1 MKQFLGPFLASSILV
16 ILVFVFFEDLEAY
29 IENLIALSQSN
40 KQEYVWISGLF
51 LSSDILL
58 PVPSSIIMY
67 ANGLVLGTIWGT
79 LLSMLCALISSCVGY
94 VLGLLSAKTLR
105 ASKREEATNILNKY
119 GVIGIIV
126 SRGVPILSES
136 ISYTAGY
143 MRMKFKTFFVLNVI
157 GYLPI
162 TLLYAYFG
170 SLGSDLNIFLYCFAA
185 SLLISVILVVFVKK
199 HLAFN
204 D

>member
-79 LLSMLCALISSCVGY
+79 LLSMVCALISSCVGY

>member
-1 MKQFLGPFLASSILV
+1 MKQFLGPFLASSVLV

-29 IENLIALSQSN
+29 IENLIAISQSN
-40 KQEYVWISGLF
+40 KQEYVLISGLF

-67 ANGLVLGTIWGT
+67 ANGLVLGTLWGT
-79 LLSMLCALISSCVGY
+79 LLSLVCSLISSCVGY
-94 VLGLLSAKTLR
+94 ALGILSAKTLR
-105 ASKREEATNILNKY
+105 SSKREEASTILNKY
-119 GVIGIIV
+119 GVVGIII

-143 MRMKFKTFFVLNVI
+143 MRMKFKNFFLLNFI

-185 SLLISVILVVFVKK
+185 SLLLSLILVVFVKK
-199 HLAFN
+199 HLVFN
-204 D
+204 E

>member
-40 KQEYVWISGLF
+40 KQEYAWISGLF

-79 LLSMLCALISSCVGY
+79 LLSMVCALISSCVGY

>member
-1 MKQFLGPFLASSILV
+1 MRQFLAPFLASTVLV
-16 ILVFVFFEDLEAY
+16 ILIFVFFEDVEAY
-29 IENLIALSQSN
+29 IENIIAISQTN
-40 KQEYVWISGLF
+40 KVQYVWISGLF

-67 ANGLVLGTIWGT
+67 ANGLVLGTVWGT
-79 LLSMLCALISSCVGY
+79 FLSMVCALISSCVGY
-94 VLGLLSAKTLR
+94 VLGSLSAKTLR
-105 ASKREEATNILNKY
+105 SSKREEATTILNKY
-119 GVIGIIV
+119 GVVGIIV

-143 MRMKFKTFFVLNVI
+143 MGMKFRTFFILNVI

-170 SLGSDLNIFLYCFAA
+170 SLGSDLNIFLYCFTA
-185 SLLISVILVVFVKK
+185 SLLISLILVVFVKK
-199 HLAFN
+199 HLVFN

>member
-1 MKQFLGPFLASSILV
+1 MRQFLRPFLASTVLV
-16 ILVFVFFEDLEAY
+16 ILVFVFFEDVEVY
-29 IENLIALSQSN
+29 IEEMITVSQTN
-40 KQEYVWISGLF
+40 KSDYIWISGLF

-67 ANGLVLGTIWGT
+67 ANGLVLGTLWGT
-79 LLSMLCALISSCVGY
+79 LLSLVCALISSCIGY
-94 VLGLLSAKTLR
+94 VLGLLSAKTLG
-105 ASKREEATNILNKY
+105 SEKREEASNILNKY
-119 GVIGIIV
+119 GIMAIII

-143 MRMKFKTFFVLNVI
+143 MRMKFRTFFLLNVI

-185 SLLISVILVVFVKK
+185 SLLISLILVVLVKRN
-199 HLAFN
+199 LVFN
-204 D
+204 E

>member
-1 MKQFLGPFLASSILV
+1 MRQFLLPFLASTLVV
-16 ILVFVFFEDLEAY
+16 ILVFVFFEDMEIY
-29 IENLIALSQSN
+29 IQRLIEVSQTN
-40 KQEYVWISGLF
+40 KLEYVWISGLF

-67 ANGLVLGTIWGT
+67 ANGLVLGTLWGT
-79 LLSMLCALISSCVGY
+79 LLSMFCALISSCVGY
-94 VLGLLSAKTLR
+94 FLGLISAKTVKS
-105 ASKREEATNILNKY
+105 SKREEATNILNKY
-119 GVIGIIV
+119 GVVGIIV

-136 ISYTAGY
+136 IAYTAGY
-143 MRMKFKTFFVLNVI
+143 MRMKFRTFFILNVI

-185 SLLISVILVVFVKK
+185 SLLISLILVVFVKK

>member
-1 MKQFLGPFLASSILV
+1 MRQFLGPFLASSILV

-29 IENLIALSQSN
+29 IENMIAYSQSN
-40 KQEYVWISGLF
+40 KQEYIWISGLF

-67 ANGLVLGTIWGT
+67 ANGLVLGTVWGT
-79 LLSMLCALISSCVGY
+79 LLSMVCALISSCVGY
-94 VLGLLSAKTLR
+94 VLGILSAKTLR
-105 ASKREEATNILNKY
+105 AEKREEASNILNKY
-119 GVIGIIV
+119 GVVAIIV

-143 MRMKFKTFFVLNVI
+143 MRMKFKNFFLLNVI

-185 SLLISVILVVFVKK
+185 SLLLSLILVVFVKK

-204 D
+204 E

>member
-1 MKQFLGPFLASSILV
+1 MRQFLAPFLASTVLV
-16 ILVFVFFEDLEAY
+16 ILVFVFFEDVEAY
-29 IENLIALSQSN
+29 IENMIAVSQTN
-40 KQEYVWISGLF
+40 KVEYIWISGLF

-67 ANGLVLGTIWGT
+67 ANGLVLGTLWGT
-79 LLSMLCALISSCVGY
+79 ALSMVCALISSCVGY
-94 VLGLLSAKTLR
+94 LLGILSAKTLR
-105 ASKREEATNILNKY
+105 SAKREEATNILNKY
-119 GVIGIIV
+119 GVVGIII

-143 MRMKFKTFFVLNVI
+143 MRMKFRTFFILNVI

-170 SLGSDLNIFLYCFAA
+170 SLGNDLNIFLYCFAA
-185 SLLISVILVVFVKK
+185 SLLISLILVVFVKK
-199 HLAFN
+199 HLVFN

>member
-1 MKQFLGPFLASSILV
+1 MGQFLGPFLASSVLV

-29 IENLIALSQSN
+29 IENMIALSQSN
-40 KQEYVWISGLF
+40 KQEYIWISGLF

-67 ANGLVLGTIWGT
+67 ANGLVLGTVWGT
-79 LLSMLCALISSCVGY
+79 LLSMVCALISSCVGY
-94 VLGLLSAKTLR
+94 ILGVLSAKTLR
-105 ASKREEATNILNKY
+105 SSRREEASSILNKY
-119 GVIGIIV
+119 GVVGIII

-143 MRMKFKTFFVLNVI
+143 MRMKFKRFFLLNVI

-162 TLLYAYFG
+162 TLMYAYFG

-185 SLLISVILVVFVKK
+185 SLLISLVLVIFVKK

>member
-1 MKQFLGPFLASSILV
+1 MRQFLAPFLASTVLV
-16 ILVFVFFEDLEAY
+16 ILVFVFFEDVEAY
-29 IENLIALSQSN
+29 IENMIAVSQTN
-40 KQEYVWISGLF
+40 KVEYIWISGLF

-67 ANGLVLGTIWGT
+67 ANGLVLGTLWGT
-79 LLSMLCALISSCVGY
+79 ALSMVCALISSCVGY
-94 VLGLLSAKTLR
+94 ILGILSAKTLR
-105 ASKREEATNILNKY
+105 SAKREEASNILNKY
-119 GVIGIIV
+119 GVVGIII

-143 MRMKFKTFFVLNVI
+143 MRMKFRTFFILNVI

-170 SLGSDLNIFLYCFAA
+170 SLGNDLNIFLYCFAA
-185 SLLISVILVVFVKK
+185 SLLISLILVVFVKK
-199 HLAFN
+199 HLVFN

>member
-1 MKQFLGPFLASSILV
+1 MV
-16 ILVFVFFEDLEAY
+16 
-29 IENLIALSQSN
+29 
-40 KQEYVWISGLF
+40 
-51 LSSDILL
+51 
-58 PVPSSIIMY
+58 
-67 ANGLVLGTIWGT
+67 
-79 LLSMLCALISSCVGY
+79 CALISSCVGY
-94 VLGLLSAKTLR
+94 GLGILSAKTLR
-105 ASKREEATNILNKY
+105 SSKREEATAILNKY
-119 GVIGIIV
+119 GVVGIIV

-143 MRMKFKTFFVLNVI
+143 MRMKFRTFFWLNVI

-185 SLLISVILVVFVKK
+185 SLLISLILVVFVKK

>member
-1 MKQFLGPFLASSILV
+1 MRQFLGPFLASTVLV
-16 ILVFVFFEDLEAY
+16 ILVFVFFEDMEAY
-29 IENLIALSQSN
+29 IENMIAVSKTN
-40 KQEYVWISGLF
+40 KQEYIWISGLF

-67 ANGLVLGTIWGT
+67 ANGLVLGTLWGT
-79 LLSMLCALISSCVGY
+79 LLSMFCALISSCVGY
-94 VLGLLSAKTLR
+94 ILGILSAKTLR
-105 ASKREEATNILNKY
+105 SSKREEATNILNKY
-119 GVIGIIV
+119 GAVGIII

-136 ISYTAGY
+136 ISYTAGF
-143 MRMKFKTFFVLNVI
+143 MKMKFRNFFWLNVI

-185 SLLISVILVVFVKK
+185 SLIISLILVVFVKK

-204 D
+204 E